1 MAGSIMTWNG
11 NPSRLG
17 RFDYERDWIA
27 HHLSAPRG
35 QNEIAQGR
43 VKRRPG
49 FPYSVVDK

>member
-1 MAGSIMTWNG
+1 MAGSMMTWKG

-17 RFDYERDWIA
+17 RFDNERDWIA
-27 HHLSAPRG
+27 HHLSAPKG

-43 VKRRPG
+43 AKLPPG